1 MLIDT
6 HAHLDMQDYDE
17 DREEVIERAVQGG
30 ISHIITVGIDLQS
43 SRKALKLSNAHD
55 LIFSTVGYHPHNA
68 DHAEPRDLEG
78 LSALAREP
86 KVVAWGEIGLDF
98 YRGWSK
104 PDKQRE
110 AFEKQIDLARHHDL
124 PLIIHSREAHKD
136 LLEILK
142 KKEDGPYRGVIHCF
156 SGDFTLAMDLIAMGF
171 HISIPG
177 TVTYPKAVQV
187 QDVASRIPVERL
199 LLETDAPFLAPVPK
213 RGKRNEPLLVV
224 HTAQKI
230 AELRNMD
237 VEGLGLQTSQ
247 NAIALFALPG
257 AP

>member
-17 DREEVIERAVQGG
+17 DRQEVIDRALQGG
-30 ISHIITVGIDLQS
+30 IGHIITVGIDLQS
-43 SRKALKLSNAHD
+43 SIRALKLANSHD
-55 LIFSTVGYHPHNA
+55 FIYSTVGYHPHNA
-68 DHAEPRDLEG
+68 DHVDTRDLEG
-78 LSALAREP
+78 LAALTTEP

-98 YRGWSK
+98 YREWSQ

-110 AFEKQIDLARHHDL
+110 AFEKQLDLARHHDL
-124 PLIIHSREAHKD
+124 PLVIHCREAHRD

-142 KKEDGPYRGVIHCF
+142 RKEDGPYRGVIHCF
-156 SGDFTLAMDLIAMGF
+156 SGDYNLAMDLIAMGF

-177 TVTYPKAVQV
+177 TVTYPKALQV
-187 QDVASRIPVERL
+187 QDVASRIPMERL

-213 RGKRNEPLLVV
+213 RGRRNEPLFVV

-230 AELRNMD
+230 AELRKMD
-237 VEGLGLQTSQ
+237 YEDVGLQTSE
-247 NAIALFALPG
+247 NAMKLFALLAKP
-257 AP
+257 